1 MCYTV
6 VRNSSVRRFTVSS
19 YQLSSKLMQEDQVL
33 HSPSEIK
40 KENPSMSKILIA
52 NRGEIACRIIE
63 TCQKL
68 SIPTVA
74 IHSTIDAKSPHVA
87 MADEA
92 ICVGPASSSDSY
104 LNIDRVCKAIQD
116 SGSEGV
122 HPGYGFLS
130 ENAEFARRVSQMKTP
145 CGKAVKFIGP
155 SEQAIIDM
163 GDKITSKKIAKEAGV
178 NCIPGYDGFVNTSQ
192 EAISVANQIGYPV
205 MIKATSGGGGKG
217 MRICYNDQQV
227 TEGFALSTAEAK
239 SFFNDERLFIE
250 KFIERPHHIE
260 IQLLAGR
267 KSEPGFEIE
276 HDLEILC
283 FPERECS
290 IQRRNQKILEES
302 PSSMLKPETR
312 AEMIR
317 QVKSLVRKTNYQSA
331 GTVEFLVDE
340 DQNFYFLEMNTRLQV
355 EHPVT
360 EMVMLSLH
368 ISLYW

>member
-217 MRICYNDQQV
+217 
-227 TEGFALSTAEAK
+227 
-239 SFFNDERLFIE
+239 
-250 KFIERPHHIE
+250 
-260 IQLLAGR
+260 
-267 KSEPGFEIE
+267 
-276 HDLEILC
+276 
-283 FPERECS
+283 
-290 IQRRNQKILEES
+290 
-302 PSSMLKPETR
+302 
-312 AEMIR
+312 
-317 QVKSLVRKTNYQSA
+317 
-331 GTVEFLVDE
+331 
-340 DQNFYFLEMNTRLQV
+340 
-355 EHPVT
+355 
-360 EMVMLSLH
+360 
-368 ISLYW
+368 